1 MVQIRNRLGAL
12 ACAAALSLIGSAH
25 AATFDFSYTFASG
38 NSVTGSVDGTLD
50 GAFVDN
56 LGNLQL
62 SYDGHAFSNATLGM
76 TWDPSISD
84 FSAAPV
90 RLAFD
95 GSRNE
100 FLFTDGTLAF
110 AFINDVANFGGPSIS
125 ASDFDLVQD
134 NTDIDG
140 AITHWT
146 LAAAP
151 VPENAPLALMLAG
164 LGLVGFA
171 ARRRAL

>member
-12 ACAAALSLIGSAH
+12 ACAAALSLVGSAH

-38 NSVTGSVDGTLD
+38 NSVTGSVEGTLA

-56 LGNLQL
+56 LSNLKL
-62 SYDGHAFSNATLGM
+62 SYDAHAFSSATVGM
-76 TWDPSISD
+76 TWDPTISD

-90 RLAFD
+90 RLAVD
-95 GSRNE
+95 GSQNE
-100 FLFTDGTLAF
+100 FFFTDGTLNF

-125 ASDFDLVQD
+125 ASDYDLPLN

-140 AITHWT
+140 AVNKWT
-146 LAAAP
+146 LTAAP
-151 VPENAPLALMLAG
+151 VPENAPLAMLLAG

>member
-12 ACAAALSLIGSAH
+12 ACAAALSLFGSAH

-38 NSVTGSVDGTLD
+38 DSVIGSVDGTLS

-56 LGNLQL
+56 LSNLHL
-62 SYDGHAFSNATLGM
+62 SYDGHAFSSATVAM
-76 TWDPSISD
+76 TWDPTISD

-95 GSRNE
+95 GSLNE
-100 FLFTDGTLAF
+100 FLFTDGTLNF

-125 ASDFDLVQD
+125 ASDFDLLQN

-140 AITHWT
+140 AINNWSLT
-146 LAAAP
+146 AAP
-151 VPENAPLALMLAG
+151 VPENGSLAMLLAG